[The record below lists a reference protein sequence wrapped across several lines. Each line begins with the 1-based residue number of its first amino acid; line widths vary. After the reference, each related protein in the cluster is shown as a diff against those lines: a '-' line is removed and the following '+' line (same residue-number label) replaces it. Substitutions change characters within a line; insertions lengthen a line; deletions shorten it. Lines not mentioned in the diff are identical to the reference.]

1 MNRDDPP
8 TMAWSDAAA
17 RRRYH
22 VGNLRA
28 QLLEEARAILA
39 EGGLAQLNL
48 RTLAARAGIAPGSVY
63 HHYEGKGELL
73 AELAAAGFR
82 ELEVG
87 LRTAQEAA
95 QPGSRI
101 RTLARTYFAYSK
113 EESALF
119 ALMFDPGVSTHALVE
134 TARDRCFAVLEGA
147 VAVALPSRKDPA
159 EIEKIARAVWASA
172 HGAASLRPAEPDG
185 QDEIMEDVIL
195 GLELLFGRR

>member
-1 MNRDDPP
+1 
-8 TMAWSDAAA
+8 MAWSDAAA

-39 EGGLAQLNL
+39 EGGLAHLNL
-48 RTLAARAGIAPGSVY
+48 RSLASRAGIAPGSVY
-63 HHYEGKGELL
+63 HHYEGKAELL

-82 ELEVG
+82 ELEEG
-87 LRTAQEAA
+87 LKVAQEAA

-101 RTLARTYFAYSK
+101 RTLARTYYAFSK
-113 EESALF
+113 AEPPLF
-119 ALMFDPGVSTHALVE
+119 SLMFDPAVAAHATVE
-134 TARDRCFAVLEGA
+134 AARDRCFAVLESA
-147 VAVALPSRKDPA
+147 VAVALPSRSDPDQ
-159 EIEKIARAVWASA
+159 IEKIARAVWASA

-185 QDEIMEDVIL
+185 QDELMEDVIM